1 VKWMIEEAKLGPEQR
16 EIVDEV
22 GKVNGQPIWIQGHAG
37 SGKSVVLLHAL
48 SDYLIRNKSAK
59 VVVVVFTHALVNLIK
74 TGLKQIPALKGII
87 IPVITIYQLKYK
99 LDNNEVYDAIFCDEV
114 QDLPLSFIQRMKAAT
129 KQLIIAGDSAQ
140 SIYGE
145 VPTFRERPATKEQI
159 GSSIAPIEKISTTI
173 YRLTKSVLKVLKNVF
188 SDLDRDKTY
197 SGKEDSIIR
206 LFESDDRAKESIFCW
221 NECERINTNRPDE
234 VNAILIFKKDD
245 IVYFVN
251 QILAIKGKR
260 LWAPVMVSKFGRGE
274 YDFESMNR
282 HLNEEK
288 VSLIYVGNKYGSLE
302 DADDDNKIV
311 IMTYH
316 SAKGLDF
323 DAVCLPFID
332 VDLNITTNENALI
345 LVALSRAK
353 RDLLVSYSG
362 NMYSGFN
369 RFLKDLKPTINSEL
383 KIETEEI
390 IF

>member
-1 VKWMIEEAKLGPEQR
+1 
-16 EIVDEV
+16 
-22 GKVNGQPIWIQGHAG
+22 
-37 SGKSVVLLHAL
+37 
-48 SDYLIRNKSAK
+48 
-59 VVVVVFTHALVNLIK
+59 
-74 TGLKQIPALKGII
+74 
-87 IPVITIYQLKYK
+87 
-99 LDNNEVYDAIFCDEV
+99 
-114 QDLPLSFIQRMKAAT
+114 
-129 KQLIIAGDSAQ
+129 
-140 SIYGE
+140 
-145 VPTFRERPATKEQI
+145 
-159 GSSIAPIEKISTTI
+159 
-173 YRLTKSVLKVLKNVF
+173 
-188 SDLDRDKTY
+188 
-197 SGKEDSIIR
+197 
-206 LFESDDRAKESIFCW
+206 
-221 NECERINTNRPDE
+221 
-234 VNAILIFKKDD
+234 
-245 IVYFVN
+245 
-251 QILAIKGKR
+251 
-260 LWAPVMVSKFGRGE
+260 MVSKFGRGE

-302 DADDDNKIV
+302 EADDDNKIV